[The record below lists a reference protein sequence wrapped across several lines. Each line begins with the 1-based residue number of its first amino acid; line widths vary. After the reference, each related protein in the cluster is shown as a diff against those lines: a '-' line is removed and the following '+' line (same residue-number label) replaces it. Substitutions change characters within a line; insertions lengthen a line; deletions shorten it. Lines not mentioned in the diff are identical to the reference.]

1 MIKIIASDMDGTLL
15 LNGCQ
20 QVSDR
25 AISIIKQLHD
35 KDILFVA
42 ASGRQYPNLYRN
54 FKDVAKHMAFIC
66 ENGSL
71 VMYQD
76 KVLYKSVM
84 EPKLAQ
90 ELCQTIYEREG
101 CEVLISGQN
110 TSYLLPKTDSY
121 VHRMKDVVKNNVVIV
136 NSFTEIPEDII
147 KISVY
152 EIEGIS
158 RSASNFTSLFGDK
171 LKATIS
177 GEQWL
182 DFVNPFVNKGA
193 ALGHLLDYLSLSPDE
208 AMAFGDNYNDLEM
221 LSLVSYGYVMNN
233 AVPDIKNRYL
243 YKTSLVEDTLEKLL

>member
-35 KDILFVA
+35 KGILFVA

-76 KVLYKSVM
+76 EVLYKSAM
-84 EPKLAQ
+84 ASEIAKN
-90 ELCQTIYEREG
+90 LCEAIYERTG

-121 VHRMKDVVKNNVVIV
+121 IHRMKSIVKNNVVVV
-136 NSFTEIPEDII
+136 NSLQDIPEDII

-152 EIEGIS
+152 EKEGIS
-158 RSASNFTSLFGDK
+158 HSASYFTSLFGDK

-177 GEQWL
+177 GESWL
-182 DFVNPFVNKGA
+182 DFVNPLVNKGA
-193 ALGHLLDYLSLSPDE
+193 ALSHLLDYLSLSPDE

-221 LSLVSYGYVMNN
+221 LSLVSYGYVMEN
-233 AVPDIKNRYL
+233 AVPDIKNRYSL
-243 YKTSLVEDTLEKLL
+243 KTSLVEDTLETLL

>member
-25 AISIIKQLHD
+25 AISIIKKLHE
-35 KDILFVA
+35 KNILFVA

-76 KVLYKSVM
+76 KVLYKSAM
-84 EPKLAQ
+84 DQKIAM
-90 ELCQTIYEREG
+90 ELCQAIYDREG

-121 VHRMKDVVKNNVVIV
+121 VNRMKNIVKNNVVVV
-136 NSFTEIPEDII
+136 NEFREIPEDII

-152 EIEGIS
+152 EKEGIS
-158 RSASNFTSLFGDK
+158 RSASYFTSLFGEK

-177 GEQWL
+177 GESWL

-193 ALGHLLDYLSLSPDE
+193 ALSHLLDYLSLSPDE

-221 LSLVSYGYVMNN
+221 LSLVSYGYVMEN
-233 AVPDIKNRYL
+233 AVPDIKNRYT
-243 YKTSLVEDTLEKLL
+243 YTTSLVEDTLEKLL